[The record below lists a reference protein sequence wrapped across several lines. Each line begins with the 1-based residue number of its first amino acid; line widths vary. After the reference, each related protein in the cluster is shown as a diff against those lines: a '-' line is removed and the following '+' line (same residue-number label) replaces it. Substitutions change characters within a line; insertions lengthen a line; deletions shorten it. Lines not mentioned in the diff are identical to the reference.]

1 MRGGSFAPT
10 VLLAAVLLA
19 CQGTAA
25 GTPTASRSAALASA
39 EAGVPA
45 AAQQCRTGADCVLER
60 RPAGDCCESLC
71 EPRAVSRAEQA
82 ATESRC
88 QGQAAR
94 CAMPVCAPQR
104 TISVPVCS
112 SGRCSI
118 RQESNQ

>member
-1 MRGGSFAPT
+1 VRWGSFAPA

-39 EAGVPA
+39 EAGA
-45 AAQQCRTGADCVLER
+45 LGGASQCKTDADCVLER

-71 EPRAVSRAEQA
+71 EPRVVSRAEQA
-82 ATESRC
+82 ALEARC
-88 QGQAAR
+88 QGQVAR
-94 CAMPVCAPQR
+94 CAMPSCAPQR
-104 TISVPVCS
+104 SISVPVCS
-112 SGRCSI
+112 GGRCSV